1 MPPRRRRMSLI
12 LRTQIGNVGQI
23 AAPAIWLAFGLGLHA
38 LTAPQVLVDVPL
50 QRIEVIVNG
59 QGPFVFGLDTGA
71 SGEAWVTRALAD
83 ELHLPTVGNSR
94 VSDGTG
100 IDSRA
105 ARRVRLDSLKI
116 EGLSFTG
123 IVAPVLEDGPA
134 HRNDDGKYGTLGF
147 QLFRN
152 FVVTYDYPAQR
163 LRIAANNLPIPD
175 GKTILSYSLDHGSPQ
190 VAIQLGGIRMNA
202 FIDSGSGGGIV
213 LPRSFSTRLPLRSPI
228 SLVGKVASSL
238 NEFDL
243 YRAELDG
250 DFDFGDVKI
259 HYPAVFFSDLVQQPT
274 VGQAILRQFVVTL
287 DQTTR
292 RMQLQIPSQIR
303 NDR

>member
-1 MPPRRRRMSLI
+1 MSLI
-12 LRTQIGNVGQI
+12 LRSPSKSVRRM
-23 AAPAIWLAFGLGLHA
+23 AAPTSIGLALLLAFGSGVR
-38 LTAPQVLVDVPL
+38 TRTTTQVLVDAPL

-71 SGEAWVTRALAD
+71 SGEAWVTRTLAD
-83 ELHLPTVGNSR
+83 ELRLPTVGSWR
-94 VSDGTG
+94 VSDGAG
-100 IDSRA
+100 IDSRTA
-105 ARRVRLDSLKI
+105 PRVRIDSLKI
-116 EGLSFTG
+116 GSLSFTG
-123 IVAPVLEDGPA
+123 ILAPVLGDGPA
-134 HRNDDGKYGTLGF
+134 HRTDEGTYGTLGF

-152 FVVTYDYPAQR
+152 YVVTFDYPAQR
-163 LRIAANNLPIPD
+163 FRITANSLPAPD

-190 VAIQLGGIRMNA
+190 VAIQLGGIRMDA

-213 LPRSFSTRLPLRSPI
+213 LPRSFATQLPLRSPI
-228 SLVGKVASSL
+228 SLAGKVASSL

-250 DFDFGDVKI
+250 DFEFGGVNM
-259 HYPAVFFSDLVQQPT
+259 HNPAIFFSDLVQQPT
-274 VGQAILRQFVVTL
+274 IGRALLRQFAVTF